1 LKAIEYRDTTID
13 LLCSVIFQE
22 RISENEEVLETF
34 FNDMYING
42 IAICGVDGK
51 FMIND
56 FNHHYIDWQS
66 VYTMEFIVNADIS
79 VAADV
84 EDVVKYI
91 KEHIEEINDNNY
103 VLSSV
108 RNMIVFSVVE

>member
-1 LKAIEYRDTTID
+1 
-13 LLCSVIFQE
+13 
-22 RISENEEVLETF
+22 
-34 FNDMYING
+34 
-42 IAICGVDGK
+42 
-51 FMIND
+51 MIND

>member
-1 LKAIEYRDTTID
+1 
-13 LLCSVIFQE
+13 
-22 RISENEEVLETF
+22 
-34 FNDMYING
+34 MYING

-84 EDVVKYI
+84 EDVVIYI
-91 KEHIEEINDNNY
+91 KGHIEEINDNNY

-108 RNMIVFSVVE
+108 RNMIVFSVVD